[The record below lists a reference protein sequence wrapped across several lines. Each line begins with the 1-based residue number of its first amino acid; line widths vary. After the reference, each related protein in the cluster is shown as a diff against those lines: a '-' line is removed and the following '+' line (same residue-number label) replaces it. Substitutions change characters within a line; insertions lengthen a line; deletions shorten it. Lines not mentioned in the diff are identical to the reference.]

1 MKNVLMFISCSGCG
15 VSSLLAEQALA
26 FHQSGTLSFTFVG
39 DNREQYTGLLEKLGR
54 GHVAMIPLAGLD
66 DHTDFRR
73 KAQEIGRIM
82 ERCQAE
88 VVHVQTNWQLA
99 LAAWAKLVH
108 GHDYRIVYTIH
119 AYRNTSLLKSLAA
132 RAVMGTA
139 LWSLADLVIMP
150 SSFLLSQFPMLRRK
164 AAVLPLGVDEAIMAQ
179 DRVHPR
185 VSPPT
190 LVFAGQF
197 RPGKNQEWI
206 IRALAEYVRRHKTQD
221 VRLVLPG
228 EGTRYEWCRK
238 LVEAL
243 GLGGLVVMPGACNRE
258 EILRYYGTATCAVV
272 ASSSETFGHC
282 IAEPF
287 CLGIPVLSRP
297 VGVARD
303 IIEHGKTGWFFRN
316 RSELVGLLSEVL
328 VNHDLLAGVS
338 INSFRHRHQLSWTQ
352 IRSSYERLIDRP
364 SM

>member
-26 FHQSGTLSFTFVG
+26 FHQSARLSFTFVG
-39 DNREQYTGLLEKLGR
+39 DNREQYEGLFEKLSR
-54 GHVAMIPLAGLD
+54 GNVTMVSLAGLD
-66 DHTDFRR
+66 DHTDFRK
-73 KAQEIGRIM
+73 KAREISRIM
-82 ERCQAE
+82 ERCKAE
-88 VVHVQTNWQLA
+88 VIHVQTNWQLA
-99 LAAWAKLVH
+99 LVAWAKLAH
-108 GHDYRIVYTIH
+108 GHECKVVYTIH
-119 AYRNTSLLKSLAA
+119 AYRNTSLVKSLSA

-139 LWSLADLVIMP
+139 LWLLADLVIMP

-164 AAVLPLGVDEAIMAQ
+164 AVVLPLGVDEAIMAQ

-185 VSPPT
+185 MSPPT
-190 LVFAGQF
+190 LIFAGQF
-197 RPGKNQEWI
+197 RRGKNQEWI
-206 IRALAEYVRRHKTQD
+206 IRALAEYIQRHKTRD

-228 EGTRYEWCRK
+228 EGTCYERCRK

-272 ASSSETFGHC
+272 PSSSETFGHC

-297 VGVARD
+297 VGVAHD
-303 IIEHGKTGWFFRN
+303 IIEHGKTGWFFRS

-328 VNHDLLAGVS
+328 LKNDLLAGVS
-338 INSFRHRHQLSWTQ
+338 INSFRARQRFSWAQ
-352 IRSSYERLIDRP
+352 IRSSYEQFVDRP
-364 SM
+364 SI